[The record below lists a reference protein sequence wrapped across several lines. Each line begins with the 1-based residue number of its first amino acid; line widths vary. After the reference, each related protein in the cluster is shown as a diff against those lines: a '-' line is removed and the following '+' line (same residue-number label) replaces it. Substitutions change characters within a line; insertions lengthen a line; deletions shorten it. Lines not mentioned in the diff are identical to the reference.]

1 MYGAPAPAATPGLQ
15 DQGRL
20 ILLEGGRPPVRH
32 YAGLE
37 GVIKP
42 ALALL
47 PEGKHDDQVDS
58 TAQFLEELYRKA
70 LNSTASRLQ

>member
-1 MYGAPAPAATPGLQ
+1 MG
-15 DQGRL
+15 GRL
-20 ILLEGGRPPVRH
+20 PVRH

-70 LNSTASRLQ
+70 LNSTASPATVTRLRRLRPQRR

>member
-1 MYGAPAPAATPGLQ
+1 M
-15 DQGRL
+15 
-20 ILLEGGRPPVRH
+20 GGRPPVRH

-70 LNSTASRLQ
+70 LRSAASRLQ